1 MTTYRTRHGGTLRA
15 DDIGTEVQLAGWVAR
30 RRDHGGVAFIDLR
43 DASGIV
49 QIVVNPDESPASP
62 EVLRSLRSEFC
73 ISVTGLVRARPEG
86 TSNPEMKTGEVEV
99 AVGKL
104 DVLSPADVLPFQL
117 DDRFDADESR
127 RLKYRYLDLRRDRM
141 AANLR
146 ARSAVIRAMRHVMEE
161 RGFLEV
167 ETPTLVVS
175 TPEGARDML
184 VPSRLRPGQFY
195 ALPQSPQLFK
205 QLLMVAGVER
215 YYQIARCYRDE
226 DFRSDRQVE
235 FTQLDLE
242 GSFWDQDGVLDT
254 LEAIAA
260 GVVREVRGID
270 IPRPIPRMAYNEA
283 MSRYGTDKPDVRFGM
298 EIQQLDDLF
307 AASEFRAFA
316 DTLADGGTVRGLN
329 AGNQELSRAGFDK
342 LVDQAKA
349 LGAKGLFWM
358 VVEED
363 GNVRSPVAKFLTS
376 DELAGLVAAMEAQ
389 PGDALLVVA
398 DEFHTAVGVLG
409 QLRLD
414 LGQPERHDD
423 LEFLF
428 IVDFPVFERAA
439 DGGLA
444 PAHHPFTAPVDVEEM
459 RISPETAVSKSYDMV
474 LNGAELGSGSVR
486 IHDPETQSQVFEI
499 LGISREQAEVRFGWF
514 MEALRYGTPP
524 HAGFAIGVDRL
535 VSILQNEQ
543 NIREVMPFP
552 KTQTGADPLTGAPGR
567 VEEGQLA
574 ELGIEVRA
582 DVKAE
587 WSSSQGGVAPSE
599 SA

>member
-1 MTTYRTRHGGTLRA
+1 
-15 DDIGTEVQLAGWVAR
+15 
-30 RRDHGGVAFIDLR
+30 
-43 DASGIV
+43 
-49 QIVVNPDESPASP
+49 
-62 EVLRSLRSEFC
+62 
-73 ISVTGLVRARPEG
+73 
-86 TSNPEMKTGEVEV
+86 
-99 AVGKL
+99 
-104 DVLSPADVLPFQL
+104 
-117 DDRFDADESR
+117 
-127 RLKYRYLDLRRDRM
+127 
-141 AANLR
+141 
-146 ARSAVIRAMRHVMEE
+146 MEE

-242 GSFWDQDGVLDT
+242 GSFWDQDDVLDT

-260 GVVREVRGID
+260 GVVREVRGVAIS
-270 IPRPIPRMAYNEA
+270 RPIPRMTYSEA

-298 EIQQLDDLF
+298 EIRNLDSVF
-307 AASEFRAFA
+307 ASSEFRAFA
-316 DTLADGGTVRGLN
+316 DTLASGGTVRGFN
-329 AGNQELSRAGFDK
+329 AGGQGLSRAGLDK
-342 LVDQAKA
+342 LVDQAKD

-363 GNVRSPVAKFLTS
+363 GSVRSPVAKFLS
-376 DELAGLVAAMEAQ
+376 AEELSGLSTVMEAQ

-398 DEFHTAVGVLG
+398 DNFHTAVGVLG

-414 LGQPERHDD
+414 LGQPARHDE

-428 IVDFPVFERAA
+428 IVDFPVFERAT

-444 PAHHPFTAPVDVEEM
+444 PAHHPFTAPVDVDEM
-459 RISPETAVSKSYDMV
+459 RNSPETAVSKSYDMV

-486 IHDPETQSQVFEI
+486 IHDPEVQAQVFEI
-499 LGISREQAEVRFGWF
+499 LGISKEQAEVRFGWF

-524 HAGFAIGVDRL
+524 HAGFAIGIDRL
-535 VSILQNEQ
+535 VSILQNEP

-567 VEEGQLA
+567 VEAGQLE

-587 WSSSQGGVAPSE
+587 WSAAPGE
-599 SA
+599 AAPEAPV

>member
-49 QIVVNPDESPASP
+49 QIVVNPDEAPAST

-86 TSNPEMKTGEVEV
+86 TNNPEMATGEVEV
-99 AVGKL
+99 AIVKL
-104 DVLSPADVLPFQL
+104 DILSPADVLPFQL
-117 DDRFDADESR
+117 DDRFDADEGR

-161 RGFLEV
+161 RGFMEV

-242 GSFWDQDGVLDT
+242 GSFWDQDDVLET

-270 IPRPIPRMAYNEA
+270 IPRPIVRMTYGEA

-298 EIQQLDDLF
+298 EIQNLDDVF

-316 DTLADGGTVRGLN
+316 DTLANGGTVRGLN
-329 AGNQELSRAGFDK
+329 IGNQGLSRAGFDK
-342 LVDQAKA
+342 LVDQAKD

-358 VVEED
+358 VVEDD
-363 GNVRSPVAKFLTS
+363 GNVRSPVAKFLTP
-376 DELAGLVAAMEAQ
+376 DELSGLVAAMEAR

-398 DEFHTAVGVLG
+398 DDFHTAVGVLG

-414 LGQPERHDD
+414 LGQPARHDE

-428 IVDFPVFERAA
+428 IVDFPVFEHAA

-444 PAHHPFTAPVDVEEM
+444 PAHHPFTAPVDVDEM
-459 RISPETAVSKSYDMV
+459 RNSPETAVSKSYDMV

-486 IHDPETQSQVFEI
+486 IHDPETQAQVFEI
-499 LGISREQAEVRFGWF
+499 LGISKEQAEVRFGWF

-567 VEEGQLA
+567 VEEGQLE
-574 ELGIEVRA
+574 ELGIEVTA
-582 DVKAE
+582 HVKAQ
-587 WSSSQGGVAPSE
+587 WSTSQGGAAPSD

>member
-15 DDIGTEVQLAGWVAR
+15 DDVGAEVQLAGWVAR

-49 QIVVNPDESPASP
+49 QIVVNPDEAPASS
-62 EVLRSLRSEFC
+62 EVLRSLRTEFC
-73 ISVTGLVRARPEG
+73 ISVTGRVRARPEG
-86 TSNPEMKTGEVEV
+86 TKNPEMVTGEIEV
-99 AVGKL
+99 AVAIL
-104 DVLSPADVLPFQL
+104 DVLSAADVLPFQL
-117 DDRFDADESR
+117 DDRFDADEVR

-242 GSFWDQDGVLDT
+242 GSFWDQEGVLDT

-260 GVVREVRGID
+260 GVVREVRGVD
-270 IPRPIPRMAYNEA
+270 IPRPIPRMTYNEA
-283 MSRYGTDKPDVRFGM
+283 MTRYGTDKPDVRFGM
-298 EIQQLDDLF
+298 EIQNLDELF
-307 AASEFRAFA
+307 ADSEFRVFA
-316 DTLADGGTVRGLN
+316 DNMASGGTVRGLN
-329 AGNQELSRAGFDK
+329 VGNQGLSRTGFDK
-342 LVDQAKA
+342 LVDQAKD

-358 VVEED
+358 VVEQN
-363 GNVRSPVAKFLTS
+363 GSVRSPVAKFLRS
-376 DELAGLVAAMEAQ
+376 EELTGLVSAMEAQ

-398 DEFHTAVGVLG
+398 DDFHTAVGVLG

-414 LGQPERHDD
+414 LGQPARHDD

-428 IVDFPVFERAA
+428 IVDFPVFEHAA

-459 RISPETAVSKSYDMV
+459 RTSPDTAISKSYDMV

-486 IHDPETQSQVFEI
+486 IHDPEVQAQVFEI
-499 LGISREQAEVRFGWF
+499 LGISQEQAQARFGWF

-535 VSILQNEQ
+535 VAILQNEP

-567 VEEGQLA
+567 VDEGQLE

-587 WSSSQGGVAPSE
+587 WSASQTDAVPSE
-599 SA
+599 SS